1 MRHPGMPGFPWRGGA
16 LGAGCA
22 DWGAG
27 WPGGGAVTPF
37 GGCLRRGV
45 GFGRTGCDE
54 DGASPGAV
62 RVARVVGALSAG
74 GMSDPIETWT
84 DRLRDTA
91 PGLEEN
97 RARSFVH
104 DLYTAAQNDLGEE
117 EAEADFE
124 REE

>member
-1 MRHPGMPGFPWRGGA
+1 
-16 LGAGCA
+16 
-22 DWGAG
+22 
-27 WPGGGAVTPF
+27 
-37 GGCLRRGV
+37 
-45 GFGRTGCDE
+45 
-54 DGASPGAV
+54 GAV

-74 GMSDPIETWT
+74 GMSDPMETWT

-91 PGLEEN
+91 PELEEN

>member
-1 MRHPGMPGFPWRGGA
+1 MGGRLRG
-16 LGAGCA
+16 LGCGV
-22 DWGAG
+22 AG
-27 WPGGGAVTPF
+27 WGRGHPVR

-45 GFGRTGCDE
+45 GFGRTGCGE

>member
-1 MRHPGMPGFPWRGGA
+1 
-16 LGAGCA
+16 
-22 DWGAG
+22 
-27 WPGGGAVTPF
+27 
-37 GGCLRRGV
+37 
-45 GFGRTGCDE
+45 
-54 DGASPGAV
+54 
-62 RVARVVGALSAG
+62 
-74 GMSDPIETWT
+74 MSDPIEIWT

>member
-1 MRHPGMPGFPWRGGA
+1 MGGRLRG
-16 LGAGCA
+16 LGCGV
-22 DWGAG
+22 AG
-27 WPGGGAVTPF
+27 W
-37 GGCLRRGV
+37 GCGHPVRGV
-45 GFGRTGCDE
+45 PAARGGFGRTGCNE
-54 DGASPGAV
+54 DGASLGAV

>member
-16 LGAGCA
+16 LGGRLRGLGC
-22 DWGAG
+22 GVAG
-27 WPGGGAVTPF
+27 W
-37 GGCLRRGV
+37 GCGHPVRGV
-45 GFGRTGCDE
+45 PAARGGFGRTGCNE
-54 DGASPGAV
+54 DGASLGAV